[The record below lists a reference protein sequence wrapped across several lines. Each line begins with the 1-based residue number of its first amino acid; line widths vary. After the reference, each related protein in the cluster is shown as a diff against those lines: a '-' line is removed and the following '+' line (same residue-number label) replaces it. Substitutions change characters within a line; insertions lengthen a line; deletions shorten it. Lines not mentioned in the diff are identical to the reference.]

1 MPKMPKM
8 SKIPKRLRK
17 VLITAVKFAIAAAL
31 LAFVLK
37 GEDWHKIWEDIL
49 GADKSLLTLALS
61 CYFASML
68 VIALRWWLLLRT
80 QDISIGLWE
89 VIRLT
94 FLGQFFNAVVPGT
107 VGGDLFKAY
116 FAAKHT
122 PHKGA
127 AMITVFVDRLMG
139 LTVLALLA
147 SVMLAVLLISGESTY
162 EELKKPIYPAGIA
175 LCGVFVLLV
184 FLLSS
189 RIRGI
194 FHLQKIYE
202 RLPIAHHIRSA
213 GEAARRFRERWWD
226 LLIAIAI
233 TLVAH
238 GLWILGVLLIG
249 KSFKEPPLAT
259 PWHHYFVYIPLIYI
273 IGAVPITPGGIGF
286 VEGAYKVF
294 FVSPSVAESKV
305 LALAAIARGF
315 DIIRG
320 LPGVIV
326 VLTGPKLPKSA
337 TMEAELAA
345 EQDD

>member
-1 MPKMPKM
+1 MPKMPNM

-37 GEDWHKIWEDIL
+37 DHDWQKFGEKIL
-49 GADKSLLTLALS
+49 GANKPLLTVALC

-94 FLGQFFNAVVPGT
+94 FLGQFYNAVVPGT

-147 SVMLAVLLISGESTY
+147 SVMLVILLISGESTFQ
-162 EELKKPIYPAGIA
+162 ELQKPSIA
-175 LCGVFVLLV
+175 AAVALGAVIMLLM

-189 RIRGI
+189 RLRRL
-194 FHLQKIYE
+194 FRLQKIYE

-213 GEAARRFRERWWD
+213 GEAARRFRQRWGD
-226 LLIAIAI
+226 LLIAIGV
-233 TLVAH
+233 TMVAH

-249 KSFKEPPLAT
+249 QSFPLQI
-259 PWHHYFVYIPLIYI
+259 PWYHYFVYIPLIYI

-286 VEGAYKVF
+286 VEGAYVIF
-294 FVSPSVAESKV
+294 FASTLVSNQDVLD
-305 LALAAIARGF
+305 LALVARGF

-320 LPGVIV
+320 LPGAIV

-345 EQDD
+345 DQDE